1 MPETIQTIAADLTR
15 RVGEWVSQPDEAT
28 AGLTEL
34 RERLDALRGA
44 IGGGAASEALKALS
58 GSEKAIQDS
67 RKKEAATV
75 IAAALRELGIRVE
88 PGAPLKRIPR
98 KKASQ
103 PRSAPEPGQ
112 SGSMGEGSADAVPAA
127 SDARGFLGRRKAQ

>member
-1 MPETIQTIAADLTR
+1 MTETIQTIAADLTR
-15 RVGEWVSQPDEAT
+15 RVGEWASQPDEAT

-75 IAAALRELGIRVE
+75 IAASLRELGIRLD
-88 PGAPLKRIPR
+88 PGAPLKRVRRAPA
-98 KKASQ
+98 KPAPKASTPDPAPIAAEQ
-103 PRSAPEPGQ
+103 PPEH
-112 SGSMGEGSADAVPAA
+112 ERETV
-127 SDARGFLGRRKAQ
+127 FGRRRAQ